1 VRASGEAERNEI
13 AVAHSSSFQ
22 GRRRGDKEN
31 AQGARRAGSIV
42 RQCCKRRRPISSLG
56 ASARAGH
63 ASGDGKR
70 VYPIELADTALEGIV
85 DALVHYGQL
94 SESETCNQRRIAEEL
109 GRQLAWWAKKLAPD
123 PVVGGEVD
131 YIAAGIVFE

>member
-13 AVAHSSSFQ
+13 AVAHGSSFQ

-42 RQCCKRRRPISSLG
+42 RQCCKRRRPTSSLG

-85 DALVHYGQL
+85 DALVHYGQRERDL
-94 SESETCNQRRIAEEL
+94 QSAPHRRRARAPVGMVGE
-109 GRQLAWWAKKLAPD
+109 KLAPD